1 MLDLSRPLGMFDRN
15 GFRATLVAGYV
26 LVTVILIAYTARQL
40 VPYGDWNVWA
50 ELPARLGAGT
60 LYDHGGSYTWAWS
73 PLAAW
78 LIAAVVLPVGPW
90 AWAALHFAVV
100 PLLRDPRLMLLV
112 VSSYPFWMDTLMAN
126 TFTFSAITGYVAW
139 RGSRWAA
146 LAYLALLV
154 LMPRPVQL
162 PLAAL
167 ILWRDRSLLW
177 PFVVMVAIGAATTLA
192 SGYLLDWARVLAGVG
207 VAYPSPEFNLGPTR
221 LVGPAWLVAGIPLAI
236 WLTVRKHPGW
246 AGLAMTPYLVPQY
259 LLILIVE
266 TGRFRFTGVRKVVPP
281 RRSHGHGD
289 NAADNLPTRPP
300 RAG

>member
-1 MLDLSRPLGMFDRN
+1 MDLSRLPAMFDRR
-15 GFRATLVAGYV
+15 GVRATLVAGYV

-50 ELPARLGAGT
+50 ELPARLAAGT

-90 AWAALHFAVV
+90 AWAAIHFAVV

-126 TFTFSAITGYVAW
+126 TFTFAAIAGYVAW

-177 PFVVMVAIGAATTLA
+177 PFAVMVGIGAATTLA
-192 SGYLLDWARVLAGVG
+192 SGYTLDWARVLAGVG
-207 VAYPSPEFNLGPTR
+207 VAYPSPEFNLSPTR
-221 LVGPAWLVAGIPLAI
+221 VVGPAWLVVGIPLAI
-236 WLTVRKHPGW
+236 WLAVRKHPGW

-266 TGRFRFTGVRKVVPP
+266 TGRFRFNGVHIAASRMGI
-281 RRSHGHGD
+281 RSRGE
-289 NAADNLPTRPP
+289 NAADPLAAPRP
-300 RAG
+300 RGR